1 MLHWWQKQQIMIA
14 CLIATA
20 FVTLFSLALVGLA
33 QAYEE
38 KVPLYTSM
46 GDVFLSGAVAFSMIF
61 AAIQFATS
69 SDDPGAITTLAIVLA
84 CIWSHLTLKQC
95 HPKRSFALKAPAKL
109 LIAGLVVVLSFLA
122 NTQLRAACDTTK
134 SPGRRILAG
143 SLSAL
148 AGLLSWQIIRKS
160 TQPPRRSTKPPSGK
174 TAGL

>member
-46 GDVFLSGAVAFSMIF
+46 GDVFLSGAVAFSMTF

-69 SDDPGAITTLAIVLA
+69 SDDPGAITTLAIVLT
-84 CIWSHLTLKQC
+84 CIWSHHTLKQC
-95 HPKRSFALKAPAKL
+95 HPKRIFPLRAPAKL

-122 NTQLRAACDTTK
+122 NAQLRAACDNTK
-134 SPGRRILAG
+134 SPGQRIRAG
-143 SLSAL
+143 SLGAL
-148 AGLLSWQIIRKS
+148 AGLLSWQIIQKS
-160 TQPPRRSTKPPSGK
+160 TQTQSHSAKPNH
-174 TAGL
+174 

>member
-1 MLHWWQKQQIMIA
+1 MIA

-61 AAIQFATS
+61 AAIQFTTG
-69 SDDPGAITTLAIVLA
+69 SDDPGAITTLAIVLT
-84 CIWSHLTLKQC
+84 CIWSHHTLKQC
-95 HPKRSFALKAPAKL
+95 HPKRIFPLRAPAKL

-122 NTQLRAACDTTK
+122 NAQLRAACDNTK
-134 SPGRRILAG
+134 SPGQRIRAG
-143 SLSAL
+143 SLGAL
-148 AGLLSWQIIRKS
+148 AGLLSWQII
-160 TQPPRRSTKPPSGK
+160 QRSTRQKSNNTK
-174 TAGL
+174 QNN

>member
-61 AAIQFATS
+61 AAIQFATG
-69 SDDPGAITTLAIVLA
+69 SDDPGAITTLAIVLT
-84 CIWSHLTLKQC
+84 CIWSHRTLKQC
-95 HPKRSFALKAPAKL
+95 HPKRTFALKAPAKL

-122 NTQLRAACDTTK
+122 NTQLRAACDNTK

-143 SLSAL
+143 SLGAL

-160 TQPPRRSTKPPSGK
+160 TQAQSHSAKPNH
-174 TAGL
+174 

>member
-1 MLHWWQKQQIMIA
+1 MIA

-20 FVTLFSLALVGLA
+20 VVTLITLAFVGLA

-38 KVPLYTSM
+38 KAALYTSM
-46 GDVFLSGAVAFSMIF
+46 GDVFLSGAVVVSAIF
-61 AAIQFATS
+61 AAIQFATG
-69 SDDPGAITTLAIVLA
+69 SDDPGAITTLAIVLT

-122 NTQLRAACDTTK
+122 NTQLRAACDNTK

-143 SLSAL
+143 SLGAL

>member
-1 MLHWWQKQQIMIA
+1 MIA

-61 AAIQFATS
+61 AAIQFTTG
-69 SDDPGAITTLAIVLA
+69 SDDPGAITTLAIVLT
-84 CIWSHLTLKQC
+84 CIWSHHTLKQC
-95 HPKRSFALKAPAKL
+95 HPKRIFPLRAPAKL

-122 NTQLRAACDTTK
+122 NAQLRAACDNTK
-134 SPGRRILAG
+134 SPGQRIRAG
-143 SLSAL
+143 SLGAL
-148 AGLLSWQIIRKS
+148 AGILSWQIIQKS
-160 TQPPRRSTKPPSGK
+160 TQTQSHSAKPNH
-174 TAGL
+174 

>member
-61 AAIQFATS
+61 AAIQFTTG
-69 SDDPGAITTLAIVLA
+69 SDDPGAITTLAIVLT
-84 CIWSHLTLKQC
+84 CIWSHHTLKQC
-95 HPKRSFALKAPAKL
+95 HPKRIFPLRAPAKL

-122 NTQLRAACDTTK
+122 NAQLRAACDNTK
-134 SPGRRILAG
+134 SPGQRIRAG
-143 SLSAL
+143 SLGAL
-148 AGLLSWQIIRKS
+148 AGLLSWQII
-160 TQPPRRSTKPPSGK
+160 QRSTRQKSNNTK
-174 TAGL
+174 QNN

>member
-38 KVPLYTSM
+38 KAPLYTSM

-61 AAIQFATS
+61 AAIQFATG
-69 SDDPGAITTLAIVLA
+69 SDDPGATTTLAIILT
-84 CIWSHLTLKQC
+84 CIWSHRTLGQC
-95 HPKRSFALKAPAKL
+95 RPKRTFLLKAPAKL

-122 NTQLRAACDTTK
+122 NAQLRAACDNTK
-134 SPGRRILAG
+134 SPGQRIRAG
-143 SLSAL
+143 SLGAL
-148 AGLLSWQIIRKS
+148 AGLLAWQIIQKS
-160 TQPPRRSTKPPSGK
+160 TQAQSHRAKR
-174 TAGL
+174 AVNAE

>member
-61 AAIQFATS
+61 AAIQFTTG
-69 SDDPGAITTLAIVLA
+69 SDDPGAITTLAIVLT
-84 CIWSHLTLKQC
+84 CIWSHHTLKQC
-95 HPKRSFALKAPAKL
+95 HPKRIFPLRAPAKL

-122 NTQLRAACDTTK
+122 NAQLRAACDNTK

-143 SLSAL
+143 SLGAL

-160 TQPPRRSTKPPSGK
+160 TQTQSHSAKPNH
-174 TAGL
+174 

>member
-38 KVPLYTSM
+38 KAALYTSM

-61 AAIQFATS
+61 AAIQFATG
-69 SDDPGAITTLAIVLA
+69 SDDPGATTTLAIILT
-84 CIWSHLTLKQC
+84 CIWSHRTLRQC
-95 HPKRSFALKAPAKL
+95 RPKRIFPLRAPAKL

-122 NTQLRAACDTTK
+122 NAQLRAACDNTK

-143 SLSAL
+143 SLGAL
-148 AGLLSWQIIRKS
+148 AGLLSWQII
-160 TQPPRRSTKPPSGK
+160 QRSTRQKSNNTK
-174 TAGL
+174 QNN